1 MHLSEETISTWIFG
15 NFHVDI
21 WESPR
26 EEKLFSTWMSN
37 ETSEESFRPYVENK
51 KYPRGELRIPT
62 WIYMSIVS

>member
-37 ETSEESFRPYVENK
+37 ETSEESNKTSEESFRPYVENK
-51 KYPRGELRIPT
+51 K
-62 WIYMSIVS
+62 

>member
-26 EEKLFSTWMSN
+26 DEKLFSTWRSN
-37 ETSEESFRPYVENK
+37 ETSEESFRPHVENK
-51 KYPRGELRIPT
+51 K
-62 WIYMSIVS
+62 